1 MPGAPVVLNN
11 SPLISLWTLRRLDL
25 LRDLFQE
32 VWIPAAVEEEFLAK
46 ESSARRQA
54 LLEAPWIRCVELSNP
69 RRPLAYVGLDRGEAA
84 VLALAEE
91 HEARLVILDD
101 RKARRYAERMRL
113 PVSGTLGVLLLAKV
127 AGRIDS
133 LAFCLDRLKEAGLF
147 LSSDLIRRTL
157 QLAGE
162 EDVRVNR

>member
-1 MPGAPVVLNN
+1 MPSAPVVLNN

-25 LRDLFQE
+25 FRDLFQE
-32 VWIPAAVEEEFLAK
+32 VWIPTEVEEEFLAK
-46 ESSARRQA
+46 DSSARRQA
-54 LLEAPWIRCVELSNP
+54 LLKAPWIRSVELSNP
-69 RRPLAYVGLDRGEAA
+69 RHALAYVGLDRGEAA

-101 RKARRYAERMRL
+101 RKARRYAERMRF
-113 PVSGTLGVLLLAKV
+113 PVSGTIGVLLLAKV

-147 LSSDLIRRTL
+147 LSSDLIRRAL

-162 EDVRVNR
+162 EAV

>member
-1 MPGAPVVLNN
+1 MPSEPVVLNN
-11 SPLISLWTLRRLDL
+11 SPLISLWSLRRLDL

-32 VWIPAAVEEEFLAK
+32 VLIPAAVEEEFLAK

-54 LLEAPWIRCVELSNP
+54 LAEAPWIHSVELSDP
-69 RRPLAYVGLDRGEAA
+69 RRALAYVGLDRGEAA

-91 HEARLVILDD
+91 CEARLVILDD
-101 RKARRYAERMRL
+101 LKARRYAERLRL
-113 PVSGTLGVLLLAKV
+113 PVSGTVGILLLAKV

-133 LAFCLDRLKEAGLF
+133 LASCLNHLKEAGLF
-147 LSSDLIRRTL
+147 LSSDLVRRAL

-162 EDVRVNR
+162 EAD